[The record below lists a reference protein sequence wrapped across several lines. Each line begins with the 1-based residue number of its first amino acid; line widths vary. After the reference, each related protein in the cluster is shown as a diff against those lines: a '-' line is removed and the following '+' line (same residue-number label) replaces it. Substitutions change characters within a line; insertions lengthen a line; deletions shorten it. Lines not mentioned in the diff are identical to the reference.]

1 MIFYYGRVVNATYE
15 LLRVIPQYYLFGNCN
30 NKQILDAIF
39 TMAMIDAMES
49 SAYVGNDEA
58 VLEQLAVIERLV
70 TNGSNYTW

>member
-1 MIFYYGRVVNATYE
+1 M
-15 LLRVIPQYYLFGNCN
+15 FGNCN